1 MFEFAGPPALRARF
15 RRGPQRDCQNALECA
30 RRVRGREQLAGP
42 LDGVRVV
49 DFTTMIAG
57 PYGTMI
63 LADQGADVI
72 KVEAPLRSDHARRAG
87 YGQRHFAAAFVNNN
101 RNKRAIA
108 VDAKAPAGRDVVLD
122 LAASADV
129 FVQNFR
135 PGVMARLGLDYDDVR
150 GVKPDIIY
158 VSLSGWGEAGP
169 LAHKPVYDPII
180 QALSGLAT
188 VQAGSDDARP
198 RLVRTILPDKLT
210 GVTAAQAVS
219 AALFARERS
228 GDGQHVRLS
237 MLDAV
242 VAFLWS
248 SDMGGQTFVGK
259 EVDVA
264 AAATFI
270 DLIYDTAG
278 GYISVSVM
286 TNDQWRG
293 LCHAVG
299 HPEWLADERFK
310 TPAGRDRHANVR
322 LELTQQAL
330 RAKTAAEWLR
340 ILDAAGVPCAP
351 VLTRAE
357 MVRHPQVAASGVVVE
372 TEHAHAG
379 RLRQARNAARFEA
392 TVPELRRGAPQLGEQ
407 TLEVLGELGYPPKRI
422 NALLE
427 AGVVTAPGP
436 LTDTP
441 RTPNAAS
448 ATPTSAK
455 A

>member
-1 MFEFAGPPALRARF
+1 MP
-15 RRGPQRDCQNALECA
+15 
-30 RRVRGREQLAGP
+30 GP
-42 LDGVRVV
+42 LHGVRVV

-101 RNKRAIA
+101 RNKRSIA
-108 VDAKAPAGRDVVLD
+108 VDAKTPAGREVVLK

-150 GVKPDIIY
+150 RTNPNIVY

-169 LAHKPVYDPII
+169 FARKPVYDPII

-188 VQAGSDDARP
+188 VQAGSDEARP

-210 GVTAAQAVS
+210 GVTAAQAVC
-219 AALFARERS
+219 AALFARERT
-228 GDGQHVRLS
+228 GEGQHVRLS
-237 MLDAV
+237 MLDSV

-270 DLIYDTAG
+270 DLIYETAS

-293 LCHAVG
+293 LCRALDR
-299 HPEWLADERFK
+299 PEWLDDERFK
-310 TPAGRDRHANVR
+310 TPAGRDRNANAR

-330 RAKTAAEWLR
+330 LGKTAGEWLA
-340 ILDAAGVPCAP
+340 ILEDAGVPCAP
-351 VLTRAE
+351 VLTRSE
-357 MVRHPQVAASGVVVE
+357 MVRHEQVYASGIVVE
-372 TEHAHAG
+372 TEHRHAG
-379 RLRQARNAARFEA
+379 RLRQARNAARFLG
-392 TVPELRRGAPQLGEQ
+392 TVPEIRFGAPQLGEQ
-407 TLEVLGELGYPPKRI
+407 TVELLTELGYQRERI
-422 NALLE
+422 DELLRQ
-427 AGVVTAPGP
+427 GVVAAAEAPGTVGNGMGVP
-436 LTDTP
+436 G
-441 RTPNAAS
+441 
-448 ATPTSAK
+448 
-455 A
+455 

>member
-1 MFEFAGPPALRARF
+1 M
-15 RRGPQRDCQNALECA
+15 
-30 RRVRGREQLAGP
+30 AGP
-42 LDGVRVV
+42 LHGVRVV

-63 LADQGADVI
+63 LADQGADVV

-87 YGQRHFAAAFVNNN
+87 YGQRHFSAAFVNNN
-101 RNKRAIA
+101 RNKRSIA
-108 VDAKAPAGRDVVLD
+108 VDAKTAAGREVVRD

-135 PGVMARLGLDYDDVR
+135 PGVMARLGLDYDDLR
-150 GVKPDIIY
+150 GVSPNIIY

-169 LAHKPVYDPII
+169 FAHKPVYDPII
-180 QALSGLAT
+180 QALSGLAS
-188 VQAGSDDARP
+188 VQAGSDEARP

-210 GVTAAQAVS
+210 GITAAQAVC

-228 GDGQHVRLS
+228 GEGQHVRLS
-237 MLDAV
+237 MLDSV

-270 DLIYDTAG
+270 DLIYETAS

-286 TNDQWRG
+286 SNAQWRG

-299 HPEWLADERFK
+299 HPEWLEDERFQ
-310 TPAGRDRHANVR
+310 TPAGRDRHANAR

-330 RAKTAAEWLR
+330 LAKTAAEWLTV
-340 ILDAAGVPCAP
+340 LEDAGVPCAP
-351 VLTRAE
+351 VLTRSE
-357 MVRHPQVAASGVVVE
+357 MVRHPQVRASGVVVE
-372 TEHAHAG
+372 TEHRHAG
-379 RLRQARNAARFEA
+379 RLRQARNAARFLG
-392 TVPELRRGAPQLGEQ
+392 TVPEIRFGAPQLGEQ
-407 TLEVLGELGYPPKRI
+407 TVELLAELGYRRERI
-422 NALLE
+422 DDLLRQ
-427 AGVVTAPGP
+427 GVVAAAEAP
-436 LTDTP
+436 
-441 RTPNAAS
+441 N
-448 ATPTSAK
+448 
-455 A
+455 

>member
-1 MFEFAGPPALRARF
+1 MP
-15 RRGPQRDCQNALECA
+15 
-30 RRVRGREQLAGP
+30 GP
-42 LDGVRVV
+42 LHGVRVV

-63 LADQGADVI
+63 LADQGADVV

-87 YGQRHFAAAFVNNN
+87 YGQRHFSAAFVNNN
-101 RNKRAIA
+101 RNKRSIA
-108 VDAKAPAGRDVVLD
+108 VDAKTAAGREVVLD

-150 GVKPDIIY
+150 AVAPNIVY

-169 LAHKPVYDPII
+169 FAHKPVYDPII

-188 VQAGSDDARP
+188 VQAGSDEARP

-210 GVTAAQAVS
+210 GVTAAQAVC
-219 AALFARERS
+219 AALFARERT
-228 GDGQHVRLS
+228 GEGQHVRLS
-237 MLDAV
+237 MLDSV

-270 DLIYDTAG
+270 DLIYETAN
-278 GYISVSVM
+278 GYISVAVM

-293 LCHAVG
+293 LCRALG
-299 HPEWLADERFK
+299 HPEWLNDERFA
-310 TPAGRDRHANVR
+310 TPAGRDRHANAR

-330 RAKTAAEWLR
+330 LDKTAAEWLA
-340 ILDAAGVPCAP
+340 ILEDAGVPCAP
-351 VLTRAE
+351 VLTRSE
-357 MVRHPQVAASGVVVE
+357 MVRHAQVRASGIVVE
-372 TEHAHAG
+372 TEHRHAG
-379 RLRQARNAARFEA
+379 RLRQARNAARFLRTA
-392 TVPELRRGAPQLGEQ
+392 PEMRCGAPQLGEQ
-407 TLEVLGELGYPPKRI
+407 TVELLRELGYPQGRI
-422 NALLE
+422 DGLLRQ
-427 AGVVTAPGP
+427 GVVAAPFNNADGASGG
-436 LTDTP
+436 TP
-441 RTPNAAS
+441 A
-448 ATPTSAK
+448 
-455 A
+455 